1 MRSVNEIILCAS
13 TEWNET
19 GKSEPILRG
28 AKQLIT
34 EERFSDL
41 DEYLANARSIFSLP
55 PTAISYIKS
64 KIAPIILNEYLYRCP
79 EINSRVLELHWGDD
93 DMAKAVSEAAFRPGA
108 LQAVVARLK
117 YRLIELSEDK
127 I

>member
-19 GKSEPILRG
+19 DKSEPILRG

-41 DEYLANARSIFSLP
+41 DKYLANARSIFYFHRS
-55 PTAISYIKS
+55 
-64 KIAPIILNEYLYRCP
+64 N
-79 EINSRVLELHWGDD
+79 
-93 DMAKAVSEAAFRPGA
+93 
-108 LQAVVARLK
+108 
-117 YRLIELSEDK
+117 
-127 I
+127 